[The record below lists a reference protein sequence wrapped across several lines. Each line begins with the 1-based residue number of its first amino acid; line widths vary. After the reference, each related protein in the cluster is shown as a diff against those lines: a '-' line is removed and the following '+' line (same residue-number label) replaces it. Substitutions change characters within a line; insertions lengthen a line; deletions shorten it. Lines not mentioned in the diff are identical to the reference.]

1 MKWMSNSNTTM
12 TYLVPSIL
20 TFGLLP
26 SFFSAVMPYG
36 DSPVAGQNNEAFA
49 ERTYLYV
56 GGQYINTTFVS
67 LALSEMSGSTAKQFI
82 ATRDAGGPVHGW
94 SDVCGMSYST
104 DYPPRAPSGVHSW
117 LCADCYRKFEPC
129 SLPSALGIGT

>member
-1 MKWMSNSNTTM
+1 MKWISNSNTTM

-36 DSPVAGQNNEAFA
+36 QSPVAGQNTEAFA
-49 ERTYLYV
+49 ERTYFYV

-67 LALSEMSGSTAKQFI
+67 L
-82 ATRDAGGPVHGW
+82 GP
-94 SDVCGMSYST
+94 SKMFPLT
-104 DYPPRAPSGVHSW
+104 T
-117 LCADCYRKFEPC
+117 K
-129 SLPSALGIGT
+129 

>member
-20 TFGLLP
+20 TLGLLP

-36 DSPVAGQNNEAFA
+36 ETPVAGQNTEAFA
-49 ERTYLYV
+49 ERTYFYV

-67 LALSEMSGSTAKQFI
+67 LALSEMSDGTAKQFI

-94 SDVCGMSYST
+94 SDVCGASYST
-104 DYPPRAPSGVHSW
+104 DHTPRAPSGVHSW
-117 LCADCYRKFEPC
+117 LCPNCYRKSGPC
-129 SLPSALGIGT
+129 TFPHAPGAGT